1 MMPFKL
7 GEIGAEVEG
16 ISEVFQRIKI
26 LCLTEKGSLAG
37 DPNYGV
43 SIVQFIP
50 YSDAN
55 KPRIM
60 SEVLEAMGRYEPD
73 VRVAKI
79 EITGGNL
86 TITVEGIGAIVI

>member
-1 MMPFKL
+1 MPFKL

-16 ISEVFQRIKI
+16 VSEVFQRIKL
-26 LCLTEKGSLAG
+26 LCLTEKRTLPG

-43 SIVQFIP
+43 AISQYIP
-50 YSDAN
+50 YSQDN

-60 SEVLEAMGRYEPD
+60 SEILEAMGRYEPD

-79 EITGGNL
+79 DINGGNI
-86 TITVEGIGAIVI
+86 TITVEGVGAIVI

>member
-1 MMPFKL
+1 MAFKL

-16 ISEVFQRIKI
+16 VAEIFQRIKV
-26 LCLTEKGSLAG
+26 LCLTEKRSLPG

-60 SEVLEAMGRYEPD
+60 SEILEAMGRYEFD

-79 EITGGNL
+79 DINQGQI
-86 TITVEGIGAIVI
+86 TITVEGVGAIVI